1 MCERAKAADPNVLLS
16 FENPVGMMELT
27 EGARE
32 GLEKGLGLTKLEVSY
47 CKFAF
52 GAGSP
57 YVKKPTHFW
66 TNSPLLIA
74 NFGEGKFTC
83 SKYGCSCGD
92 GYHHVCG
99 FAASGRESVL
109 HRGLLFAYTG
119 AGQHGTKAI
128 ADAPGLG

>member
-74 NFGEGKFTC
+74 NFGDGKFTC

-92 GYHHVCG
+92 GYHRRVRPE
-99 FAASGRESVL
+99 AGR
-109 HRGLLFAYTG
+109 
-119 AGQHGTKAI
+119 
-128 ADAPGLG
+128 

>member
-92 GYHHVCG
+92 GYHRRV
-99 FAASGRESVL
+99 RPE
-109 HRGLLFAYTG
+109 
-119 AGQHGTKAI
+119 AGQGDQARDHAAFPDELARFYARMLIT
-128 ADAPGLG
+128 DARARY